1 MKNREN
7 RDVLKRNI
15 NYFIEKLIDLE
26 EQKHEIQRDIAST
39 YCKANDEGYDKSYI
53 KKIIKAK
60 DKKRR
65 KEETKLTKDNAFVQL
80 LADIHFN

>member
-1 MKNREN
+1 MKNQEN
-7 RDVLKRNI
+7 RDVFKRNI
-15 NYFIEKLIDLE
+15 NYFIEKLVDLE

-39 YCKANDEGYDKSYI
+39 YFKANDEGYDTSHI
-53 KKIIKAK
+53 KKIVKTK

-80 LADIHFN
+80 LADMHFN